1 MLSKVH
7 SVHLTIPNHQGTSS
21 CPPATLDLQ
30 CRRMETRFRMVIS
43 WFISKPNTTLFVSD
57 KSRNMCICLHQL
69 ESSHFGYP
77 AVNHDSN
84 GNSQQ
89 IYIYIDLPVQYSKH
103 LLHVTFMIMTW
114 EDTVCS
120 DSWKPTVI
128 PAWGCRRL
136 SHHYVR
142 YNPSVLCGATV
153 RSLTQLW
160 KILKQK
166 NTHSI
171 STPSNWRIMPQCWPL
186 ASLQAPSKPL

>member
-1 MLSKVH
+1 MRSSGVPVACPNSCPSHSCVNTYIQLRIHIQSYIYIIYMYMLSKVH

-84 GNSQQ
+84 GNSQKTKKKN
-89 IYIYIDLPVQYSKH
+89 IY
-103 LLHVTFMIMTW
+103 
-114 EDTVCS
+114 
-120 DSWKPTVI
+120 
-128 PAWGCRRL
+128 
-136 SHHYVR
+136 
-142 YNPSVLCGATV
+142 
-153 RSLTQLW
+153 RSPCPIFKT
-160 KILKQK
+160 
-166 NTHSI
+166 SI
-171 STPSNWRIMPQCWPL
+171 TCHIHDYDMRGYCMQW
-186 ASLQAPSKPL
+186 